1 LPVSNESGF
10 ASQLNSGV
18 EPPARDE
25 LRHVV
30 VTGVLSIVVRRID
43 VQQIDWAESGCDFD
57 RIRLMR
63 NRSRP

>member
-1 LPVSNESGF
+1 LPVGDESGLP
-10 ASQLNSGV
+10 SQLNGGV
-18 EPPARDE
+18 EPPTRDE

-43 VQQIDWAESGCDFD
+43 VQQIDWAKSGGDCD

-63 NRSRP
+63 N